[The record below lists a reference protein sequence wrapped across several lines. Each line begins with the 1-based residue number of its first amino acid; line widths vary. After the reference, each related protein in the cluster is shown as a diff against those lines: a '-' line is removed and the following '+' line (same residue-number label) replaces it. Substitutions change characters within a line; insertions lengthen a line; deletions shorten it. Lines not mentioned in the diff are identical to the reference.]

1 MKKRGLARK
10 SLAMTMAALMAAGMV
25 TGCSSSSKET
35 EAPAKDA
42 SSAPAAEGETAAE
55 VGGGAKPPVNQ

>member
-25 TGCSSSSKET
+25 TGCSSGSRRGNCCK
-35 EAPAKDA
+35 
-42 SSAPAAEGETAAE
+42 GRR
-55 VGGGAKPPVNQ
+55 GGFR